1 MNKLNELKKY
11 ETYEITLS
19 NYDRY
24 IKTIINK
31 YYNIENILKDDLYQE
46 CAIAL
51 YNAYI
56 NYNEDNSSTFHS
68 YAVTCIVN
76 ALHTYVNHNCS
87 VIRRPIKLIKKH
99 ININFISTSAPL
111 GNDTNTNIED
121 TIEDYVEDS
130 SIDDQE
136 TAQRVAV
143 MNYLSNLKVSYQNII
158 RMHLI
163 EEMNFVEIAEALNT
177 SRQNVQKKYQLGLN
191 KLKMFYFNNN
201 NN

>member
-1 MNKLNELKKY
+1 MKELMKY

-56 NYNEDNSSTFHS
+56 NYNENNGSTFHS
-68 YAVTCIVN
+68 YAVASMLN
-76 ALHTYVNHNCS
+76 SLYTYVNHNAS
-87 VIRRPIKLIKKH
+87 TIRRPIKLIKQH
-99 ININFISTSAPL
+99 INIDFISTSTPL
-111 GNDTNTNIED
+111 GNDTNTNIGD
-121 TIEDYVEDS
+121 TIEDYVEDN

-136 TAQRVAV
+136 TAQRAAV

-177 SRQNVQKKYQLGLN
+177 SRQNVQKKYQLALD

-201 NN
+201 N